1 MEKETHVLT
10 KDELIQ
16 AIAQYMFDNEMTNL
30 EEGDMDIV
38 IKEDLSVEINLWPI
52 SYGELH

>member
-1 MEKETHVLT
+1 MEKETYVLT